1 MSLIIVCVE
10 GGDLST
16 DHNYLS
22 MYIMEKPKVKLEN
35 LMSVGSFFKRCLYI
49 HFFFFFLKVVLKK
62 ANVQRSGEGKRG
74 HSILVHFLF
83 NPHVTSS

>member
-10 GGDLST
+10 GRDLST

-49 HFFFFFLKVVLKK
+49 QLFFFLKVVLKK

-74 HSILVHFLF
+74 HSILVHFQF

>member
-35 LMSVGSFFKRCLYI
+35 LMYVGSFFKRCLYI
-49 HFFFFFLKVVLKK
+49 QFFFLKVVLKK
-62 ANVQRSGEGKRG
+62 ANVQRSGERKRG